1 MEPKILYEESNVRK
15 NGDRNRVI
23 KATGGRLEFPIL
35 INRLDG
41 PFELLTERLR
51 EEFFDGDVIFLAE
64 DDSEARINVVLMGMI
79 SW

>member
-1 MEPKILYEESNVRK
+1 MCAKT
-15 NGDRNRVI
+15 GDRNRVI